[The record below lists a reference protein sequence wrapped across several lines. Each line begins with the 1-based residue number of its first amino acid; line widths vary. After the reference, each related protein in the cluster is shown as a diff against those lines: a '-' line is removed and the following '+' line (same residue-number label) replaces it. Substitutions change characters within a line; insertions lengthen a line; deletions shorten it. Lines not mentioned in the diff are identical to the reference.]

1 LTTILF
7 GIITLKTEMDEWLE
21 MNNKQRI
28 PRSTNEEGK
37 GRKLG

>member
-1 LTTILF
+1 
-7 GIITLKTEMDEWLE
+7 MDEWLE

>member
-1 LTTILF
+1 
-7 GIITLKTEMDEWLE
+7 MDEWLE
-21 MNNKQRI
+21 MNNKQQI